1 MPFRQLHLSQI
12 QIPLHDHMIVL
23 HWLPPLDLVQDLLGG
38 NHPHA
43 FPIPG
48 PGWVEQ
54 HHEEYQRQ
62 SQLYLSH
69 LKMKRR

>member
-1 MPFRQLHLSQI
+1 
-12 QIPLHDHMIVL
+12 MIVL